1 MCPGRNRIRS
11 RRSAK
16 MNTRKSGSLEMC
28 TNTARRTR
36 SRTPTNG
43 SRNQMLPRRKIS
55 GRIIKHRIILR
66 EELAIVQGRILG
78 AGTIAAGKT
87 AVAKIVDRIRA
98 EDAAADSGAVVDA
111 VAVAVL
117 PVELLAGAICR
128 RQNMLRRKDP
138 GKHAGRSAVTIVE
151 MIAAGRDR
159 IAEDRIADSN
169 LADLKIA
176 GRKIPGMARA
186 LQ

>member
-43 SRNQMLPRRKIS
+43 SRNQMLPRHKIS
-55 GRIIKHRIILR
+55 GRIIKRRIILR
-66 EELAIVQGRILG
+66 EELAIVRGRILG

-111 VAVAVL
+111 VAEAVL
-117 PVELLAGAICR
+117 ALLPAGAICR

-169 LADLKIA
+169 RADLKTA
-176 GRKIPGMARA
+176 GRKIPGMVEA